1 MSGCPETIPSA
12 RDSARSSSGYLL
24 ESVRKGGA
32 GGWGRSPSLPI
43 AWQREQLSLTIASPL
58 VARSFSAAA
67 AEFPPSKAAP
77 KGLLIKTL
85 HVGKLSTLHERV
97 KDPQATGALGKASK
111 HRIKKVLLPEMKA
124 RVHAQHRYIAFG
136 W

>member
-12 RDSARSSSGYLL
+12 RDSARSSTGYLL

-32 GGWGRSPSLPI
+32 GGWGLSPSWWRGP
-43 AWQREQLSLTIASPL
+43 SP
-58 VARSFSAAA
+58 RRPRNS
-67 AEFPPSKAAP
+67 PPSKAAP

-97 KDPQATGALGKASK
+97 KDPQGTGALGKASK
-111 HRIKKVLLPEMKA
+111 HRIKKVLLPEMKV

>member
-32 GGWGRSPSLPI
+32 GGWGLSPSLPI

-67 AEFPPSKAAP
+67 AEFTTIKGSAKRASDKDTSCREAFHPS
-77 KGLLIKTL
+77 
-85 HVGKLSTLHERV
+85 R
-97 KDPQATGALGKASK
+97 TGQRPAGDGGVGKASK

-124 RVHAQHRYIAFG
+124 RVHAQHRYIAF
-136 W
+136 